1 LESEHRDLVGAKEE
15 LSLEL
20 CRLRERQTAR
30 EAGLRSERRKLADLL
45 RENAQLLETGLQQEG
60 ESIND

>member
-1 LESEHRDLVGAKEE
+1 
-15 LSLEL
+15 
-20 CRLRERQTAR
+20 
-30 EAGLRSERRKLADLL
+30 LRSERRKLADIL